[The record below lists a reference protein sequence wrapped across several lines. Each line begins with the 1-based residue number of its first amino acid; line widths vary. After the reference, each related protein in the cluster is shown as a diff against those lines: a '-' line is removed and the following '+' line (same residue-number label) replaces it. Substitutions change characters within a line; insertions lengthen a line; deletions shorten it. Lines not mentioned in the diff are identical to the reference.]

1 MNHTE
6 FAISRFE
13 NRNGVTSWRVSGLLA
28 GVRIRKNFKTRE
40 EAAAEKAT
48 LEIKAL
54 QIASGQRAI
63 ITTLTET
70 QAREAEAVF
79 HRLAGKVQSL
89 SFFVD
94 FALANYREPE
104 KQKKLADAI
113 AEYVAAKEHEQTQ
126 DHISMP
132 QCVRIRRDLKLLN
145 GYFAGVTVAQLTAA
159 ALISFFERHKPALKT

>member
-6 FAISRFE
+6 FAVSRFE

-63 ITTLTET
+63 VTTLTET

-79 HRLAGKVQSL
+79 HRLAGNARSL

-94 FALANYREPE
+94 FALANYREPSWVPA
-104 KQKKLADAI
+104 Q
-113 AEYVAAKEHEQTQ
+113 
-126 DHISMP
+126 
-132 QCVRIRRDLKLLN
+132 
-145 GYFAGVTVAQLTAA
+145 GGVSASWRSNLPIICRA
-159 ALISFFERHKPALKT
+159 FPALAHF